1 MKYSMLRTRKM
12 DVCRFRPATLLAA
25 TLLLFATAVGA
36 ELRGPA
42 IGVLQREHAPL
53 SAQLAPEWQ
62 EALARMSATQLDA
75 LRHGASLDSIM
86 LDGDESLLE
95 FMAKRRVLDVPAEL
109 LAAPVGGGTARGGSF
124 LLDAQVLPKGTSVP
138 NGSLT
143 GGTLRLDPLLPGGGG
158 TSGSAQFQLT
168 ASVGQ
173 PTVATSNSSQSTLKA
188 GFWTPTDAVAVTRL
202 FRDGF
207 E

>member
-1 MKYSMLRTRKM
+1 MTNLTQQCSRTRANASSGALIIAAM
-12 DVCRFRPATLLAA
+12 LVVFAPAA
-25 TLLLFATAVGA
+25 GA
-36 ELRGPA
+36 EAPGNARQ
-42 IGVLQREHAPL
+42 VLQREHAAL

-62 EALARMSATQLDA
+62 DALARMSAAQLDA

-86 LDGDESLLE
+86 LDGGETLLA
-95 FMAKRRVLDVPAEL
+95 FMTRRNVIDVPSEL
-109 LAAPVGGGTARGGSF
+109 LAAPIGGGTSRGGTF
-124 LLDAQVLPKGTSVP
+124 LVDAQVLAKGTGVP
-138 NGSLT
+138 DGSLT

-158 TSGSAQFQLT
+158 TSTSSQFQLT

-173 PTVATSNSSQSTLKA
+173 PTVTTSHSSQSTLKP
-188 GFWTPTDAVAVTRL
+188 GFWTPTDAVAVTQI

>member
-1 MKYSMLRTRKM
+1 MNALPKTSVIKAGVITLSA
-12 DVCRFRPATLLAA
+12 VVATVLCV
-25 TLLLFATAVGA
+25 FAPAVGA
-36 ELRGPA
+36 EARGNA
-42 IGVLQREHAPL
+42 IGVLQREHTEL

-75 LRHGASLDSIM
+75 LRHGASVDSIV
-86 LDGDESLLE
+86 LDGDETLLD
-95 FMAKRRVLDVPAEL
+95 FMTRRRVVDVPPEL
-109 LAAPVGGGTARGGSF
+109 LVAPVGGGTARGGTF
-124 LLDAQVLPKGTSVP
+124 LIDAQLLPKGSGAP
-138 NGSLT
+138 NGSLV

-168 ASVGQ
+168 ASIGQ
-173 PTVATSNSSQSTLKA
+173 PTVATSNSSQTTLMKP
-188 GFWTPTDAVAVTRL
+188 GFWTPTNAVAVTQI